1 MIEKDALRGIEI
13 NLGGEGGNFEW
24 RSAAKDYLFNKLA
37 SPFPAKSI

>member
-13 NLGGEGGNFEW
+13 NLGRGGNFEW
-24 RSAAKDYLFNKLA
+24 RSAANDYLFNKLA